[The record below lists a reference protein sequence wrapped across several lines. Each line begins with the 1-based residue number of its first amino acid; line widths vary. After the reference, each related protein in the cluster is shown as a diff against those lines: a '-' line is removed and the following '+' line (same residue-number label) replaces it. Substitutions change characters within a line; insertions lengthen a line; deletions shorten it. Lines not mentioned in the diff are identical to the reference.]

1 MNQIRAIKDYY
12 KNKKSKELQ
21 INYDIINIRE
31 TEINKFIEKTISD
44 LKELL
49 INHIFINN
57 DHNINDLKKKTVI
70 YW

>member
-12 KNKKSKELQ
+12 KNKKSKGVK

-70 YW
+70 Y

>member
-70 YW
+70 Y

>member
-1 MNQIRAIKDYY
+1 LNQIRAIKDYY

-70 YW
+70 Y